1 LVATAILEKAE
12 IDVTVVDNGE
22 LAVQAVQEK
31 SFDGVL
37 MDIQMPRMNGYEA
50 TRLIRELPGCAK
62 LPIIAMTAHAMKGDE
77 EKCLEAGMDGYI
89 AKPINQERLFATL
102 SHLLRGHQRV
112 AETVRDVDADAAGD
126 GGAVTAA
133 AAAKDEGPPLDLPG
147 IDVQA
152 ALANSGLDHRTFKT
166 ILLGFYNDSSCTR
179 REIEQA
185 AAEGR
190 LDDLLHLAHSLK
202 GSAGNIGAIGLQVA
216 AARVEEECRKRLD
229 SPVRSPDFD
238 GMVRELLDSLEQVL
252 GSLRS
257 LATEEAG
264 WAAPEPPPE
273 PGEDTGQ
280 IFRDMEAAIDRA
292 DPEAIIQALHRIH
305 RHAAAGTMV
314 QPDLLSTLE
323 RQINRYDYDQA
334 RSTLQQMQQQSGG
347 MR

>member
-1 LVATAILEKAE
+1 
-12 IDVTVVDNGE
+12 
-22 LAVQAVQEK
+22 
-31 SFDGVL
+31 
-37 MDIQMPRMNGYEA
+37 MNGYEA
-50 TRLIRELPGCAK
+50 TRLIREIPGCAK

-112 AETVRDVDADAAGD
+112 VETVRNADAVAGAEAADD
-126 GGAVTAA
+126 GGAATAA
-133 AAAKDEGPPLDLPG
+133 APAKDEGPPLDLPG

-152 ALANSGLDHRTFKT
+152 ALANSGLDRRTFKT
-166 ILLGFYNDSSCTR
+166 ILLGFYNDNSSTR

-185 AAEGR
+185 AADGR
-190 LDDLLHLAHSLK
+190 TGDLLRLAHSLK
-202 GSAGNIGAIGLQVA
+202 GSAGNIGAVGLQTA

-229 SPVRSPDFD
+229 SSVRSPDFD

-264 WAAPEPPPE
+264 GAAPEPPPE

-292 DPEAIIQALHRIH
+292 DPEAIIQALHRI
-305 RHAAAGTMV
+305 RRLTAAGTLP
-314 QPDLLSTLE
+314 QPELLSTLE

-334 RSTLQQMQQQSGG
+334 RSTLQQMQRSEG